1 MAWGTMAVDWETR
14 IDFDRLRKYRLDRA
28 QAQLEQNDIG
38 AFLCF
43 EFYNIRYITGA
54 HIGEWARD
62 KLNRYVLLPR
72 GQQPILFEM
81 GTAAQ
86 AHKLYSPWLAE
97 RVRYALPT
105 WTRADPASGTQI
117 ARNLARHIKDILHE
131 YHLENEPLGVD
142 VADVIFLEALRHENI
157 NVVDAHSPM
166 LDARLI
172 KNEDEI
178 QLLKVAASMADAAYD
193 TIVRSIR
200 PGIRENELVA
210 LANETLYRLGSEDV
224 ECVNVVS
231 GPRSNPHPHVF
242 SDRIVRPGDLVY
254 FDLMHAYN
262 GYRTCY
268 YRTFICGKPTAE
280 QKVAYQ
286 QTYDWL
292 YDAVSVVKPGITTA
306 DIASRYPTYEAWGLK
321 SELEARGL
329 ATGHGIGLSIHEK
342 PGINRIESLYN
353 PFPIQPGMVFAL
365 ETYAQT
371 PDGRQGCRI
380 EEEVLVTATG
390 YEILT
395 RYPCEELISCG
406 IPRYWYR
413 SQS

>member
-14 IDFDRLRKYRLDRA
+14 INYERLRQYRLKRA
-28 QAQLEQNDIG
+28 MDQQEKHGIG

-43 EFYNIRYITGA
+43 DFYNIRYITSA

-62 KLNRYVLLPR
+62 KLNRYVLLPQGR
-72 GQQPILFEM
+72 DPILFEM
-81 GTAAQ
+81 GTAAL
-86 AHKLYSPWLAE
+86 AHKLHSPWLADH
-97 RVRYALPT
+97 VRYALPT
-105 WTRADPASGTQI
+105 WTRADSLKGAEI
-117 ARNLARHIKDILHE
+117 AGNLARNIKGLLQE
-131 YHLENEPLGVD
+131 FGLAGEPLGVD
-142 VADVIFLEALRHENI
+142 VADVILLQALQREGLD
-157 NVVDAHSPM
+157 VVDARSPM

-172 KNEDEI
+172 KNQDEI

-193 TIVRSIR
+193 TIVNALK
-200 PGIRENELVA
+200 PGIRENELVG

-231 GPRSNPHPHVF
+231 GPRGNPHPHVF
-242 SDRIVRPGDLVY
+242 SDRIIRPGDLVY

-268 YRTFICGKPTAE
+268 YRTFICGRPSPDQLA
-280 QKVAYQ
+280 AYR

-292 YDAVSVVKPGITTA
+292 YEAISVVKPGITSA
-306 DIASRYPTYEAWGLK
+306 DIASRYPSYQAWGLN

-342 PGINRIESLYN
+342 PGINRIESLSD
-353 PFPIQPGMVFAL
+353 PFPIQEGMVFAL

-380 EEEVLVTATG
+380 EEEVLVTADG
-390 YEILT
+390 HEILT

-406 IPRYWYR
+406 VPRYW
-413 SQS
+413 

>member
-14 IDFDRLRKYRLDRA
+14 VDYDRLRKYRLERA
-28 QAQLEQNDIG
+28 QEQLNKNQIG

-43 EFYNIRYITGA
+43 EFYNIRYLTGL

-62 KLNRYVLLPR
+62 KMNRYVLLLR
-72 GQQPILFEM
+72 GQEPIMFEM
-81 GTAAQ
+81 GTAAI
-86 AHKLYSPWLAE
+86 AHKLHAPWIAD

-105 WTRADPASGTQI
+105 WTRADGLKGAEI
-117 ARNLARHIKDILHE
+117 AGNLAHYIK
-131 YHLENEPLGVD
+131 HLLQEHGLEREPLAVD
-142 VADVIFLEALRHENI
+142 LSDIVFMNALHSEGI
-157 NVVDAHSPM
+157 EVVDARSPM

-172 KNEDEI
+172 KNPDEI
-178 QLLKVAASMADAAYD
+178 QLLKVAAAMADAAYD
-193 TIVRSIR
+193 SIVRAIR

-210 LANETLYRLGSEDV
+210 VANDTLYRLGSEDV

-231 GPRSNPHPHVF
+231 GPRGNPHPHVF
-242 SDRIVRPGDLVY
+242 SDRIIRPGDLVY

-268 YRTFICGKPTAE
+268 YRTFICGRPTMA
-280 QKVAYQ
+280 QKAAYHQ
-286 QTYDWL
+286 AYDWL
-292 YDAVSVVKPGITTA
+292 YDAVSVVRPGITTA
-306 DIASRYPTYEAWGLK
+306 DIASRYPTYEAWGLS

-342 PGINRIESLYN
+342 PGINRIESLTN
-353 PFPIQPGMVFAL
+353 PFPIQEGMVFAL

-371 PDGRQGCRI
+371 PDGGQGCRI

-395 RYPCEELISCG
+395 KYPCEELISCG
-406 IPRYWYR
+406 MPKYW
-413 SQS
+413 

>member
-14 IDFDRLRKYRLDRA
+14 VDYDKLRSYRLNRA
-28 QAQLEQNDIG
+28 KAQLEKNDIG

-43 EFYNIRYITGA
+43 EFYNIRYITGV
-54 HIGEWARD
+54 HIGEWSRD

-72 GQQPILFEM
+72 GQEPIMFEM
-81 GTAAQ
+81 GTAAK
-86 AHKLYSPWLAE
+86 AHQLYSPWLADN
-97 RVRYALPT
+97 VRYALPT
-105 WTRADPASGTQI
+105 WTRANNIKGKAI
-117 ARNLARHIKDILHE
+117 AENLARTIKEILME
-131 YHLENEPLGVD
+131 FGLEKERLGLD
-142 VADVIFLEALRHENI
+142 VADVVFMDALHHEGLE
-157 NVVDAHSPM
+157 VVDARSPM

-172 KNEDEI
+172 KCPEEI
-178 QLLKVAASMADAAYD
+178 QLLKVAAAMADAAYD
-193 TIVRSIR
+193 TIVNNIH

-210 LANETLYRLGSEDV
+210 LANQTLYRLGSEDV

-242 SDRIVRPGDLVY
+242 SDRIIRPGDLVY

-268 YRTFICGKPTAE
+268 YRTFICGRPTNE
-280 QKVAYQ
+280 QKAAYQ

-292 YDAVSVVKPGITTA
+292 YDAISIVKPGITTA
-306 DIASRYPTYEAWGLK
+306 DIASRYPSYEAWGLT

-342 PGINRIESLYN
+342 PGINRIESLSD
-353 PFPIQPGMVFAL
+353 PFPIQEGMVFAL

-371 PDGRQGCRI
+371 NDGQQGCRI
-380 EEEVLVTATG
+380 EEEVLVTSDG

-395 RYPCEELISCG
+395 KYPCEELISCG
-406 IPRYWYR
+406 VPKYW
-413 SQS
+413 